1 MDEMEKKTWQKRLLI
16 IVLVLA
22 SLLPL
27 LLILEIGGVVVMLV
41 APDSALAEFISS
53 ILNFFIRII
62 VDK

>member
-1 MDEMEKKTWQKRLLI
+1 MEKKIWQKRLLI

-41 APDSALAEFISS
+41 APDSALAEFISN
-53 ILNFFIRII
+53 ILNFFVRII

>member
-1 MDEMEKKTWQKRLLI
+1 MEKKTWQKRLLI

>member
-1 MDEMEKKTWQKRLLI
+1 MNEMEKKIWQKRLLI

-41 APDSALAEFISS
+41 APDSALAEFISN
-53 ILNFFIRII
+53 ILNFFVRII

>member
-1 MDEMEKKTWQKRLLI
+1 MEKKTWQKRLLI

-27 LLILEIGGVVVMLV
+27 LLILEIGGVVIMLV
-41 APDSALAEFISS
+41 APDSALAEFISN
-53 ILNFFIRII
+53 ILNFFVRII